1 MDAAVEVPILADEIV
16 GANAKVEKQVLDA
29 LSLVEFAISS
39 GYVSADGGSVPSEI
53 ISTIETTAAKLGFYK
68 QAGLETI
75 GGAEG
80 RIPLAQW
87 TEFQA
92 AYYRLAKALSPITAQ
107 TLRDTDPFGSYKDSP
122 SLWYRLG
129 QWLLGASPANR
140 FTRGLWIVAIVFVV
154 FVILSDW
161 FSYYAGLDANQKRAW
176 VAELA
181 QFLQILVPY
190 AYGGLGACAYLLRS
204 AHKFIYKRTFDVL
217 RKPEYFNRILLGMIA
232 GGTIILFVDKAVGDE
247 DTTIQ
252 LGSAALG
259 FIAGYSTDFLFNKI
273 QKIIGVL
280 LPKDGDDGD
289 GSGGGGGSSGP
300 SRRPKNPSGESD
312 IGLKELTER
321 HDKADPQDKDF
332 YKALIGHVAGAE
344 LASVTRSRSRTRKSS
359 PDATAKDKEKDG
371 DSATKPPE

>member
-1 MDAAVEVPILADEIV
+1 MDATVEVSILADEIV

-39 GYVSADGGSVPSEI
+39 GYVSGDGGSLPAEI
-53 ISTIETTAAKLGFYK
+53 ISAIETTATKLGFYR

-75 GGAEG
+75 GGAAG

-92 AYYRLAKALSPITAQ
+92 AYYQVAQALSPVTAQ
-107 TLRDTDPFGSYKDSP
+107 TLPDTDPFGPYKESP
-122 SLWYRLG
+122 SRWYRLG
-129 QWLLGASPANR
+129 RLLLGASPANR
-140 FTRGLWIVAIVFVV
+140 FTRGLWIVAIVFVL

-161 FSYYAGLDANQKRAW
+161 FAYYAGLDVNQKRPW

-217 RKPEYFNRILLGMIA
+217 RQPEYFNRILLGTIA

-280 LPKDGDDGD
+280 LPKDRDDDDDGA
-289 GSGGGGGSSGP
+289 GSGGGPSGP
-300 SRRPKNPSGESD
+300 SPKPKSPSGESGS
-312 IGLKELTER
+312 GLKQRTGFQAQINPDDRNLHEGVIGQPAGVPDR
-321 HDKADPQDKDF
+321 ADS
-332 YKALIGHVAGAE
+332 ARV
-344 LASVTRSRSRTRKSS
+344 RSKPANHRRMRQTKTARTKSS
-359 PDATAKDKEKDG
+359 K
-371 DSATKPPE
+371 